1 MSEADNIVCWSL
13 TDVGAT
19 RDHNEDCLLVDEE
32 LRLFIVADGMGGH
45 AAGEVAS
52 QLAVQTVRAVLHDG
66 KEIIQAFE
74 KGVGGTTRRDIL
86 RLMESAIQHACS
98 TIYGEGVKD
107 ESKRGMGT
115 TVDALLIVG
124 SRGFIGHV
132 GDARVYL
139 QRQSAVHQLTE
150 DHSLVNELLKRG
162 RLSPEQID
170 KIKYK
175 NAVTRAVGVYESVDV
190 DVFDFDILPGDSF
203 LLCSDGLHGYFEGDE
218 AELHYAAV
226 ERDKLAQYLIDL
238 ANERGGQDNITVVI
252 VDVPEAD
259 DQEQRASELNLKLD
273 VLQKMPI
280 FRHLSYRQLV
290 RVLNITAVRTYDAGE
305 EIVRE
310 GEAGDALF
318 IVLDGEAL
326 VHAADA
332 EIAKLGRGQH
342 FGEMALVDR
351 APRSASV
358 TSLSDTRVM
367 VIRRSD
373 FFDIIRKSHDVA
385 VKLLWSFLGV
395 LSQRLRSTSKELG
408 EARHQLGLDE
418 LLEPLDAPYSS
429 SNLGARLS
437 EIAAVISTEK
447 GGEAIDLEADD
458 DYDDLDADTLDVDS
472 AGGLQNAAT
481 EIMLEGPADSQAD
494 EDE

>member
-290 RVLNITAVRTYDAGE
+290 LRVSR
-305 EIVRE
+305 
-310 GEAGDALF
+310 
-318 IVLDGEAL
+318 
-326 VHAADA
+326 
-332 EIAKLGRGQH
+332 GRSVSRCSNRPSGPCRHMYCGQP
-342 FGEMALVDR
+342 G
-351 APRSASV
+351 
-358 TSLSDTRVM
+358 
-367 VIRRSD
+367 
-373 FFDIIRKSHDVA
+373 
-385 VKLLWSFLGV
+385 
-395 LSQRLRSTSKELG
+395 
-408 EARHQLGLDE
+408 
-418 LLEPLDAPYSS
+418 
-429 SNLGARLS
+429 
-437 EIAAVISTEK
+437 
-447 GGEAIDLEADD
+447 
-458 DYDDLDADTLDVDS
+458 
-472 AGGLQNAAT
+472 
-481 EIMLEGPADSQAD
+481 
-494 EDE
+494 